1 MLGLGSGVVY
11 GGSIERTGFV
21 YDFPGATAAFSLR
34 RLASD
39 ESYAIRIRET
49 GGNNEKDIGFNSSG
63 DLDTSAISSFCGS
76 NDGVVTKWYDQS
88 GPNHAVQADYDL
100 QPKIYDGSSV
110 IEENS
115 LPAIKFDESSLA
127 MPSSVW
133 EKGDISVFS
142 VLSIRPAGSGTDS
155 VAIQLSPDFINNEWA
170 VVAIG
175 NPPGNNFGSILY
187 TDATLRDKDTGAYTL
202 GTQILSTTVSDVSTQ
217 TIDQSIDGSDVS
229 GDVPV
234 PAAVD
239 EMSLG
244 SRREVSS
251 DRAIDG
257 TIQEVIIFSVAKN
270 STEQS
275 DIESN
280 IDSYYNIPGI

>member
-1 MLGLGSGVVY
+1 MLGLGQGIY
-11 GGSIERTGFV
+11 YDGAIIRTGFI
-21 YDFPGATAAFSLR
+21 YDFVGVSAAFSLR
-34 RLASD
+34 RLASNAPY
-39 ESYAIRIRET
+39 SIRIRET
-49 GGNNEKDIGFNSSG
+49 GSDNEKDIGFDSDG
-63 DLDTSAISSFCGS
+63 DLDASAISSFCGS

-88 GPNHAVQADYDL
+88 GSNHATQTSEAL

-115 LPAIKFDESSLA
+115 LPAVKFDGSYLA

-133 EKGDISVFS
+133 GKGDISVFS

-155 VAIQLSPDFINNEWA
+155 VAIQLSPDFIDNEWA
-170 VVAIG
+170 AVAIG
-175 NPPGNNFGSILY
+175 NPTGNNFGSILY
-187 TDATLRDKDTGAYTL
+187 TDATLRDKDTGSYTL

-229 GDVPV
+229 GNLSV
-234 PAAVD
+234 PAAID

-244 SRREVSS
+244 SRREGSA

-275 DIESN
+275 AIESD
-280 IDSYYNIPGI
+280 IDSYYSIAGM